1 MAKKVF
7 TLKEIAEMREEA
19 INQGLALINEKLE
32 TGKAYTPTELSVMSG
47 GIFSAKGIGKSAD
60 IHCCWPGTG
69 LYERYYKPRREVS
82 LRPKRGASKKTKY
95 TYQKCTEDGTV
106 VKTWEDTEIE
116 QTFYLERRKY

>member
-19 INQGLALINEKLE
+19 INQGLALINAKLE
-32 TGKAYTPTELSVMSG
+32 SGKAYTPTELSAMSG
-47 GIFSAKGIGKSAD
+47 GIFSARGIGQSAD
-60 IHCCWPGTG
+60 IHCNWTGYG
-69 LYERYYKPRREVS
+69 LYEQVGKCSREVS
-82 LRPKRGASKKTKY
+82 LRTRRGANKKTKY

-116 QTFYLERRKY
+116 PTFYLERH